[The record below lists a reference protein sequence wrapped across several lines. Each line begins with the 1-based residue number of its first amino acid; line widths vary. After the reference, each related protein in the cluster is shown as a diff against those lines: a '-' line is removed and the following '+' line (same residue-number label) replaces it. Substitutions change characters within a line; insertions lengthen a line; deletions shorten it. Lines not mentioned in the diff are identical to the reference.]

1 MWLWPDA
8 NREALS
14 PANESVVITKI
25 NNTIN
30 NEIGS
35 GNVVIN
41 LWILFAAN
49 LLWFKNVSNF
59 THIFVFVT
67 EKEIG

>member
-14 PANESVVITKI
+14 PAKESVVITKI

-49 LLWFKNVSNF
+49 LLCFKNVSNF

-67 EKEIG
+67 GKKK